1 MIAVKPDVNK
11 PMFLFAVTN
20 PLETVVQLGV
30 SLRPGET
37 GSTNVSLLYT
47 DSERHMTT
55 QTVASFLV
63 PEFTKKWTR
72 YYHYISYAVLTLSL
86 VALLII
92 SIDHMCPIVIK
103 WLA

>member
-1 MIAVKPDVNK
+1 MYFEYDIILLMRSFIYLFHDIYCIFQIIIAVKPDVHE
-11 PMFLFAVTN
+11 PMYLFAVTN

-30 SLRPGET
+30 SLSPGEA

-63 PEFTKKWTR
+63 PDFTKKWTK
-72 YYHYISYAVLTLSL
+72 SE
-86 VALLII
+86 
-92 SIDHMCPIVIK
+92 IK
-103 WLA
+103 